1 MQKMK
6 EMNTD
11 LYEALSTLK
20 HQCKMIDSCAQCPLS
35 YEHENG
41 DIECLLISTRPC
53 NLAIEERYYVGKGM
67 IQND

>member
-20 HQCKMIDSCAQCPLS
+20 HQCKMVESCAKCPLS

-41 DIECLLISTRPC
+41 DIECLLILCRPC
-53 NLAIEERYYVGKGM
+53 NLTIEERYYVGKGVFSA
-67 IQND
+67 